1 MAMFVDKYLS
11 TNQKE
16 KIYFSALYYLVVAIV
31 HGWRG
36 FVHLYSDIYGEFY
49 ISAKNYLWVSF
60 EGMKDNHEKLR
71 GKGTFDKTINA
82 LQLLKKY
89 YKGRT
94 ALRMSIN
101 KYNIDEV
108 DDLL

>member
-60 EGMKDNHEKLR
+60 ELFCR
-71 GKGTFDKTINA
+71 G
-82 LQLLKKY
+82 
-89 YKGRT
+89 
-94 ALRMSIN
+94 
-101 KYNIDEV
+101 
-108 DDLL
+108 DDGDFEHRYI